1 MNETFIKEIASYI
14 PAFCLASI
22 ILLTFILNCYYIFSM
37 KIGRSLR
44 LTFIMAFWLYPTSL
58 GITCLA
64 MFKDNLE
71 NMPYESTA
79 ILTIFLVL
87 IFCLVSYLHGKSLKA
102 KGEKNM
108 KILNNKDISTDNE
121 YQKLEEEYKML
132 KMHNKIEFESFL
144 NSGVSKEK
152 MFEIISYMYLE
163 EKELKEK
170 LENLKNKN

>member
-14 PAFCLASI
+14 PAFCLAST
-22 ILLTFILNCYYIFSM
+22 ILLTFISSCYYIFSM
-37 KIGRSLR
+37 KIDGSLR
-44 LTFIMAFWLYPTSL
+44 LTFIIAFWLFPTSL

-87 IFCLVSYLHGKSLKA
+87 ICCLVSYLHGKSLEK
-102 KGEKNM
+102 EKNM
-108 KILNNKDISTDNE
+108 KILNDKDISSDNK

-132 KMHNKIEFESFL
+132 KMFNQIEFESL
-144 NSGVSKEK
+144 INSGNFSKEK
-152 MFEIISYMYLE
+152 MFEIISYMYSE